1 MADTPTVY
9 VANGSVT
16 TREFLDEQ
24 IKALKEL
31 SDVRFK
37 ASETAVNTA
46 LATQEKAVNAA
57 FLASEKALMAALQA
71 SEKAISKAENSQG
84 EINKTISEL
93 TKDVISLR
101 ESRSQVSGK
110 DVAKTGHTQQSNWL
124 IGLVFS
130 NAVAVIVL
138 VIKFWK

>member
-1 MADTPTVY
+1 MADTPY
-9 VANGSVT
+9 VSNGSVS

-57 FLASEKALMAALQA
+57 FLASEKALTAALQA
-71 SEKAISKAENSQG
+71 SEKAISKAESSQA
-84 EINKTISEL
+84 EVNKVIAGL
-93 TKDVISLR
+93 IKDVISLR
-101 ESRSQVSGK
+101 ESRSQGTGK
-110 DVAKTGHTQQSNWL
+110 DAAWSTGKQQSNWV
-124 IGLVFS
+124 IGLGVS
-130 NAVAVIVL
+130 ILLSVL
-138 VIKFWK
+138 AMAYHLFK